1 MEKRRTVIKLDRL
14 SLYEEADIRFEDI
27 KKGDVF
33 RLYDDV
39 DGEVDIVKDE
49 NDNTIFFALED
60 AHDGKVNCVSYQEY
74 LDKEFEEL
82 EVK

>member
-1 MEKRRTVIKLDRL
+1 MNKTRTVKKLDRL
-14 SLYEEADIRFEDI
+14 SLYEEADIKFEEI
-27 KKGDVF
+27 KNGDVF
-33 RLYDDV
+33 RLYDDNDV
-39 DGEVDIVKDE
+39 VRDE

-82 EVK
+82 EIK